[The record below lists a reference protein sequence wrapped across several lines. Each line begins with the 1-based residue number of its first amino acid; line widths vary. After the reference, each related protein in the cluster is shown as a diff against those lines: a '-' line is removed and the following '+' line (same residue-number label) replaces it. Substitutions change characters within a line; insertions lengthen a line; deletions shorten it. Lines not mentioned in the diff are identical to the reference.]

1 MDETLSSRARAP
13 AVAGAALPPPS
24 SERLST
30 LCTELLQV
38 QKRNEGK
45 LPLNQATLT
54 GTAAAALPGLLA
66 RQFGF
71 NAFTMASAVQL
82 EDVYANTLRI
92 SGEGSQND
100 VGLTLTLL
108 FTDNLG
114 EIDIQ
119 ALFSTPTYGDLQLAF
134 PTLPAGFFKD
144 VSTPGSNPSVTLP
157 ADMPA
162 AVGFSQA
169 SYGVMAYWYPGR
181 GFPLSYIAPQIEGTV
196 TTRDNRQRKLH
207 LELPTAMS
215 GWRALSPEARSW
227 TFDDLLWLLPQ
238 AEIGGNFPSII
249 PSEHV
254 AIQFFQLYLT
264 PAAPKFSALYLMV
277 DNKPSPGAP
286 LWSACQDKVQLRFV
300 SVAMNLTL
308 DANSV
313 KCDGSGWIR
322 GGFTLGDAVLFAS
335 IPYPLNAGAWSI
347 DSYPRLTLSKG
358 LDDVASLLQDGASF
372 TANLPGGLNTV
383 LEAFELSR
391 LYVAVDPLNMALQ
404 RLTFKVSTTRK
415 WPLVPGV
422 LELDKLSVQFNV
434 DGSGATTGAV
444 QCQFALGKHGVVFV
458 SFQRYEPK
466 GDWYFVV
473 NSPVI
478 ALPSLGDLAQL
489 ANGADLSSRLQA
501 AGLGKLAFLMTDLNI
516 GVTLGTQTKLTN
528 LGFNLTLSDSADPEQ
543 PSLDWEVIPGVLTLH
558 DFSVGM
564 QLNWK
569 TELEANITGYFR
581 LNSLDFAVKF
591 GNDGQGDAFVG
602 AYSPDAAAGSHSV
615 DIASLVRSISPRI
628 ADLVPAG
635 LIVALDDIFLAYIN
649 VGTRGKKFIF
659 AIDISVEIPLTGIPL
674 IGNALPRD
682 AKVEIQD
689 LKIAVCSDELYADEV
704 TAVNNLLASLPAG
717 MAVKPLAMPPQD
729 QAGALI
735 PRGFSMAAKLTM
747 GSLSLLVSAPAVTP
761 SPSPARRL
769 ATLPGTRVPGRAM
782 QDNPAAAYQN
792 TMWIDVQKTFGPVN
806 LEKVGFNYHDGK
818 AYVMLNAGLAVG
830 PLAFELLG
838 LGVGT
843 PLSKPELTFD
853 IEGIAVSYS
862 FGPLTIAGGMIGTLQ
877 PHVDFAG
884 ALVIEAEAFNL
895 SAFGGYASLE
905 GQPSFFLYALMNEP
919 PLGGPPAFFVTG
931 LAAGLGFNRSLV
943 IPGIADVYRFPF
955 VAWAVAPGGAPA
967 LDPSQPIGEQVTK
980 TINLLSSQGVVAPKL
995 GEYWLAGGLQFTTY
1009 EILSSFA
1016 LVTVSF
1022 GTDFEVDLLGM
1033 STLSMPP
1040 AVQEPIAEVQLEIK
1054 VSFAPSAGL
1063 FSLAGQLT
1071 PNSYV
1076 FSRSCQLTGGFAFYY
1091 WFAKDHAGDFL
1102 VSLGGY
1108 NSKFT
1113 VPQWYPSVPRLG
1125 MNWRLSDTL
1134 SVTGELYFALTN
1146 NVVMAGGKLSAVW
1159 ESGPV
1164 RAWFMLWAD
1173 FLMVF
1178 KPLHYYIGAGI
1189 DLGASFTIK
1198 LLFIRISITIHLG
1211 VAVECWGPEFSGKAT
1226 VDLSIISFT
1235 IHFGA
1240 KQLPQPT
1247 KLEWGDFVGQL
1258 LPSSP
1263 AAAPALL
1270 LADAAAPAAAATA
1283 PALVHIVIKQGL
1295 VKQLDK
1301 DAAHPVFLVNG
1312 ETFSCT
1318 VQTVIPTKVTKL
1330 TGVVDMAPD
1339 KLQPHDKEGK
1349 LVVANTQFGAG
1360 PSQIAPEKFQP
1371 TLTIDIRSSE
1381 ESRFVAVRSFAVAPK
1396 ALWEV
1401 KQFDA
1406 NGVPQTNPATDLTA
1420 ANVTDTLKGYD
1431 LLPTV
1436 ADPDYTLPIPK
1447 HALEVT
1453 TEGQPQRFAW
1463 SKASFAT
1470 SDSFS
1475 KETVAGTISTAPV
1488 PAVRDAWFAAMLEQ
1502 MLEIDTHADVANL
1515 ATPGNNDL
1523 LAEPLLRLLGEQRSA
1538 QPA

>member
-1 MDETLSSRARAP
+1 MDENLASRERSPVMAA
-13 AVAGAALPPPS
+13 AALPPPA
-24 SERLST
+24 SERLRT
-30 LCTELLQV
+30 FKAELESL
-38 QKRNEGK
+38 KSRSNNT
-45 LPLNQATLT
+45 LPLNKATLT
-54 GTAAAALPGLLA
+54 ATAAAALPGLLSD
-66 RQFGF
+66 QFGI
-71 NAFTMASAVQL
+71 NGITLESAIVL
-82 EDVYANTLRI
+82 DDVYANMLRI
-92 SGEGSQND
+92 SGQCTSQN
-100 VGLTLTLL
+100 LMPLKLTLL
-108 FTDNLG
+108 FTDNFG
-114 EIDIQ
+114 ETEIQ
-119 ALFSTPTYGDLQLAF
+119 ALFSTPDFNQMLQAF
-134 PTLPAGFFKD
+134 PRKLPDNFFQGISQAG
-144 VSTPGSNPSVTLP
+144 VNPSVNLP
-157 ADMPA
+157 SGMPG

-169 SYGVMAYWYPGR
+169 SYGVMAYWYPEQ
-181 GFPLSYIAPQIEGTV
+181 GFPVCYIAPQIEGTV
-196 TTRDNRQRKLH
+196 TTREGRQRRLY
-207 LELPTAMS
+207 LELPNHLG
-215 GWRALSPEARSW
+215 GWRMLSPEAHSW
-227 TFDDLLWLLPQ
+227 TFDDLVWLLPN
-238 AEIGGNFPSII
+238 AEIGASFPGII
-249 PSEHV
+249 PTDGVS
-254 AIQFFQLYLT
+254 IQFFQLHLT
-264 PAAPKFSALYLMV
+264 PQAPDYCALYLTV
-277 DNKPSPGAP
+277 DNKIDPGAP
-286 LWSACQDKVQLRFV
+286 MWSVCHDKVQLRFV
-300 SVAMNLTL
+300 SVAMNLKL
-308 DANSV
+308 DAKSV
-313 KCDGSGWIR
+313 TCDGSGWIR
-322 GGFTLGDAVLFAS
+322 GAFSLGQDSVLFAS
-335 IPYPLNAGAWSI
+335 IPYPLDGGAWVI
-347 DSYPRLTLSKG
+347 DSYPQLTLANG
-358 LDDVASLLQDGASF
+358 LDDLTNLLQDGASF
-372 TANLPGGLNTV
+372 TSHLPGGLAKV
-383 LEAFELSR
+383 LQAFELSR
-391 LYVAVDPLNMALQ
+391 LYVAVDPVQLALQ
-404 RLTFKVSTTRK
+404 RFMFEVSTTAP

-422 LELDKLSVQFNV
+422 FELDKLSVQFSV

-444 QCQFALGKHGVVFV
+444 QCQFALGQHGVVYV

-466 GDWYFVV
+466 GDWYFIV
-473 NSPVI
+473 NSTVI

-489 ANGADLSSRLQA
+489 ANGTDLSAYLQA
-501 AGLGKLAFLMTDLNI
+501 SGLGKLAFLITDLNI
-516 GVTLGTQTKLTN
+516 GVTLGAQNKLTN
-528 LGFNLTLSDSADPEQ
+528 LGFNLTLSDSAVHEQ
-543 PSLDWEVIPGVLTLH
+543 PALDWVVIPDMLTLRN
-558 DFSVGM
+558 FSIGM
-564 QLNWK
+564 QLDWNPG
-569 TELEANITGYFR
+569 LDANITGYFR
-581 LNSLDFAVKF
+581 LNTLNFAVKF
-591 GNDGQGDAFVG
+591 GHGAQGDAFVG
-602 AYSPDAAAGSHSV
+602 AYSPDAAAGGHSV
-615 DIASLVRSISPRI
+615 EIASLIRSISPKI

-635 LIVALDDIFLAYIN
+635 LNVALDDIFLAYIN
-649 VGTRGKKFIF
+649 VGARGKKFIF
-659 AIDISVEIPLTGIPL
+659 AIDIAVEIPLTGIPL
-674 IGNALPRD
+674 IGNALDRD

-689 LKIAVCSDELYADEV
+689 LKIVVCSDELYADEIQ
-704 TAVNNLLASLPAG
+704 AINELLASLPAG
-717 MAVKPLAMPPQD
+717 MAVKQLAMPPQD
-729 QAGALI
+729 HPGALM
-735 PRGFSMAAKLTM
+735 PKGFSMAAKLTM
-747 GSLSLLVSAPAVTP
+747 GSLSLLVSAPTVAP
-761 SPSPARRL
+761 SPPRGSAL
-769 ATLPGTRVPGRAM
+769 QGTRVPGRAM
-782 QDNPAAAYQN
+782 QDNPAAAYQS
-792 TMWIDVQKTFGPVN
+792 TMWIDIQKTFGPVN

-862 FGPLTIAGGMIGTLQ
+862 SGPLTIAGGMIGTLQ

-895 SAFGGYASLE
+895 SAFGGYASLD

-931 LAAGLGFNRSLV
+931 LAGGLGFNRSLL

-967 LDPSQPIGEQVTK
+967 MDPSKPIGDQVAR
-980 TINLLSSQGVVAPKL
+980 TINMLSSQGVVAPKV
-995 GEYWLAGGLQFTTY
+995 GDYWLAGGLQFTTY

-1076 FSRSCQLTGGFAFYY
+1076 FSRNCQLTGGFAFYY

-1198 LLFIRISITIHLG
+1198 LLFIRVSITIHLG

-1263 AAAPALL
+1263 AAAPAML
-1270 LADAAAPAAAATA
+1270 LAGAAAPAAAATA

-1295 VKQLDK
+1295 VRQLDK
-1301 DAAHPVFLVNG
+1301 DATHPVFLVNG

-1318 VQTVIPTKVTKL
+1318 VQTVIPTKVTTL

-1339 KLQPHDKEGK
+1339 KLQPHDKVGR

-1371 TLTIDIRSSE
+1371 TLTIDVRSSE
-1381 ESRFVAVRSFAVAPK
+1381 ESRFVAVRSFADAPK

-1436 ADPDYTLPIPK
+1436 ADPDHTLPIPK

-1470 SDSFS
+1470 CDSFS

-1488 PAVRDAWFAAMLEQ
+1488 SAVRDAWFAAMLDQ
-1502 MLEIDTHADVANL
+1502 MLVIETHVDVASL
-1515 ATPGNNDL
+1515 ATPGSNDL

-1538 QPA
+1538 QPV